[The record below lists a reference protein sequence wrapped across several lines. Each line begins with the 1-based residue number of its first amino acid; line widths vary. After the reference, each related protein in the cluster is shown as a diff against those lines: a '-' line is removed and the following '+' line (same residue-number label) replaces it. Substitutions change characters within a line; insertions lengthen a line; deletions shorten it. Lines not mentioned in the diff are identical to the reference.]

1 MCGDGCG
8 AGGHSVSRAY
18 LRCEPDCVTGLRQE
32 RVIPRRRVESH
43 KRRERIGMKQLTTPL
58 QTIIHPDDE
67 TTVIIST
74 VWIREGSLTPWCET
88 AVIDVD
94 VESGKRSFPMVH
106 KSAIGESL
114 FSDSKFFLETT
125 AALEHWVAVRA
136 YHKHFGKVNLGT
148 LCDEIEKALEAVHV
162 TPQ

>member
-1 MCGDGCG
+1 MG
-8 AGGHSVSRAY
+8 
-18 LRCEPDCVTGLRQE
+18 
-32 RVIPRRRVESH
+32 
-43 KRRERIGMKQLTTPL
+43 QLTTPL
-58 QTIIHPDDE
+58 QTVLHPNDE

-106 KSAIGESL
+106 RSTIGKGL

-125 AALEHWVAVRA
+125 AALEHCVAVGA
-136 YHKHFGKVNLGT
+136 YRKHFAKVNLGT
-148 LCDEIEKALEAVHV
+148 LCDEIEEALEAAHA